1 MTLKDINSKDIIKN
15 KNINSLFVSTH
26 SEKFNLDCNFLSG
39 NFYLDT
45 FNYFPISLNNNTFS
59 DLFSWEQ
66 KDKYANFY
74 NEKFYK
80 DFNEKKNE
88 LKLFSNTIIL
98 GSSGSDDYYR
108 NIISFLPRLFFIK
121 DKEINLAI
129 HRKSSNSFRVFLIKI
144 LDMMDIKLKKFI
156 FLDDDFYS
164 FEKSKI
170 PQFFN
175 KETSLRILKSSL
187 KENENKDRLNIYV
200 SRQNSNSRNLINEAD
215 IIEYLKTKNFRIIDT
230 NNMDIQEQI
239 KIFSSAGVVVG
250 PTCSALTNLIF
261 CPQDTKVIEL
271 KPNYKFQY
279 EDTFKYRYSE
289 ICNFLKL
296 EYNSIEADSIEN
308 DFTDKYVKKF
318 IPKKILQESNYYKN
332 LLIKKNDL
340 KEIINKLS
348 I

>member
-1 MTLKDINSKDIIKN
+1 MTIKDISSKEINNN
-15 KNINSLFVSTH
+15 KHLNSLFISSH
-26 SEKFNLDCNFLSG
+26 SQKFNLNCNILSG

-45 FNYFPISLNNNTFS
+45 FNYFPISLDNNTFS
-59 DLFSWEQ
+59 DLFSWDQ
-66 KDKYANFY
+66 KNKYDNFY
-74 NEKFYK
+74 KKKFYK
-80 DFNEKKNE
+80 NFNEKKND
-88 LKLFSNTIIL
+88 LKNFSETIVL

-108 NIISFLPRLFFIK
+108 NIIFFLPRLFFIN

-129 HRKSSNSFRVFLIKI
+129 HRKSSNSFRIFLIKI
-144 LDMMDIKLKKFI
+144 LEMMGIKLKKFV

-164 FEKSKI
+164 FKKSKI

-175 KETSLRILKSSL
+175 KEISLRIIKNSL

-215 IIEYLKTKNFRIIDT
+215 IIEYLKTKNFRIVDT

-239 KIFSSAGVVVG
+239 KIFSSAGVVIG

-261 CPQDTKVIEL
+261 CPKDTKVIEL
-271 KPNYKFQY
+271 KPRYRFGY
-279 EDTFKYRYSE
+279 EDIFRYRYSE

-296 EYNSIEADSIEN
+296 EYKSIEADPIEN
-308 DFTDKYVKKF
+308 DFTDKYIKKF
-318 IPKKILQESNYYKN
+318 IPKKVLQESNYYKN
-332 LLIKKNDL
+332 LLIKKNVL
-340 KEIINKLS
+340 KKIIDKFN

>member
-1 MTLKDINSKDIIKN
+1 
-15 KNINSLFVSTH
+15 
-26 SEKFNLDCNFLSG
+26 
-39 NFYLDT
+39 
-45 FNYFPISLNNNTFS
+45 
-59 DLFSWEQ
+59 
-66 KDKYANFY
+66 
-74 NEKFYK
+74 
-80 DFNEKKNE
+80 
-88 LKLFSNTIIL
+88 
-98 GSSGSDDYYR
+98 
-108 NIISFLPRLFFIK
+108 LFFIK

-129 HRKSSNSFRVFLIKI
+129 HRKSSNSFRIFLIKI
-144 LDMMDIKLKKFI
+144 LEMMDIKLKKFI
-156 FLDDDFYS
+156 FLDDDFYL

-271 KPNYKFQY
+271 KPKYKFQY

-296 EYNSIEADSIEN
+296 EYNSVEADPIEN
-308 DFTDKYVKKF
+308 DFSDKYVKKF
-318 IPKKILQESNYYKN
+318 IPKKILKESNYYKN

-340 KEIINKLS
+340 KEIINNLS